1 MTSKINYV
9 LVYFNDHIKTN
20 DKKEMC
26 YAKYSS
32 FGREISRGRFAEVA
46 PAKALRIKDNRS
58 LL

>member
-9 LVYFNDHIKTN
+9 LIYLNDHIKTN
-20 DKKEMC
+20 DEKEMC

>member
-1 MTSKINYV
+1 MTILKQ
-9 LVYFNDHIKTN
+9 N